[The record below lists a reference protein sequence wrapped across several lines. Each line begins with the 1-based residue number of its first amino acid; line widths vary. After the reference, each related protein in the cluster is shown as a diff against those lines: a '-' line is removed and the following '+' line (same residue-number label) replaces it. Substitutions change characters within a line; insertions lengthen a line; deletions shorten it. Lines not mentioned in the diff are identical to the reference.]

1 MLCEYTQEDIKRM
14 AIKAHKQ
21 YQNELNKTLMLDDHL
36 NELCSRAYIDD
47 AKFQNK
53 NRLYKEAYPKV
64 IKIAPSV
71 KEIFNIVQ
79 AISGDIKNIEDKY
92 SGDSIE
98 VFNRKKEFILE
109 CVKPKKVI
117 TLEAPLQGNLWWG
130 DTLSG
135 INLRPGLINN
145 DTSKPY
151 WGFLGGQ
158 DVHALVG
165 GNTGQGKS
173 VLSNTLLVSAMYEYA
188 PWELCLWMCDMKM
201 LEFGRYTQSY
211 KCPHIKVVAATQSVD
226 YIVSVY
232 KEFDSEMKMLYD
244 LTSVFNSQSLEGIRS
259 YLGMAM
265 PRNYLYTDELSQAYA
280 NGTAKQI
287 TYLNNYIQ
295 SIAKL
300 GRAVGYHMTCA
311 SQNYKGTIP
320 GDVIS
325 QFTVGVAVGCAE
337 DTSEALIGNKR
348 ATELLT
354 KQGYCIFNPKKDTKD
369 EALNVEFKVAF
380 WDDKSDEAK
389 IGFQEFLK
397 IVCDVGQSIG
407 VGPVMED
414 YSEKS
419 QRNYRELE
427 RDIKFVESM
436 RDNSGKVIQNLM
448 CTLPLGSYMKFT
460 GVPNNVAYF
469 NLEYA
474 RRQNIFINSTSVD
487 KIKYMCHLVGDSL
500 NICRPDLKHA
510 AIVDNT
516 ELFDDYVNWLKRDLT
531 GDFTVEPIYN
541 ACLERSMILKYNLAC
556 KGLGT
561 KPDHIGYLRYIYGK
575 KKQTECMNIINDPQ
589 VLSLVDNCSSLDTFN
604 KLNNIY
610 QTNTDDLVDDAEKYI
625 KSLKGLEIVLTDLK
639 GYNMYMSSLK
649 STYIEPKDFSTSVYW
664 LFEPLLNE
672 GIVRRGAVTEMF
684 ENLLAIG
691 PSVGVFFIVVTTD
704 ARGMKK
710 SLFNARHCIISSPQ
724 SNLLTFLEED
734 YTDGSGIGCKYIF
747 VEGDDDSSF
756 YFKRYFTG

>member
-1 MLCEYTQEDIKRM
+1 M
-14 AIKAHKQ
+14 AMKAHKQ

-53 NRLYKEAYPKV
+53 NRLYKSEFPRV
-64 IKIAPSV
+64 IKVAPSV
-71 KEIFNIVQ
+71 KEIFEVIQV
-79 AISGDIKNIEDKY
+79 ISGDIKNIEDKY

-98 VFNRKKEFILE
+98 VFNRKKEFILS
-109 CVKPKKVI
+109 CIKPKKVI
-117 TLEAPLQGNLWWG
+117 TLDGPLPGNLWWG
-130 DTLSG
+130 DTLDG

-145 DTSKPY
+145 DPSKPY
-151 WGFLGGQ
+151 CGFLGGQ

-211 KCPHIKVVAATQSVD
+211 MCPHIKVVAATQSVD

-232 KEFDSEMKMLYD
+232 KEFDSEMKMLYE

-265 PRNYLYTDELSQAYA
+265 PRNYIYTDELSQAYA
-280 NGTAKQI
+280 NGTARQI
-287 TYLNNYIQ
+287 TQLNNHIQ

-320 GDVIS
+320 GDVLS
-325 QFTVGVAVGCAE
+325 QFTVGVAVGCGE

-369 EALNVEFKVAF
+369 ESLNKEFKVAY

-397 IVCDVGQSIG
+397 TICDVGKSVDI
-407 VGPVMED
+407 GPVMEY

-419 QRNYRELE
+419 QKNYRELE
-427 RDIKFVESM
+427 SDISFVESA
-436 RDNSGKVIQNLM
+436 RDKSGKVIHNLM
-448 CTLPLGSYMKFT
+448 CTLPLGAYMKYT
-460 GVPNNVAYF
+460 GIPDNVAYF

-474 RRQNIFINSTSVD
+474 RRHNVFINSTSVD
-487 KIKYMCHLVGDSL
+487 RIKYICRLLGDSL
-500 NICRPDLKHA
+500 KICRPDLKHA

-516 ELFDDYVNWLKRDLT
+516 ELFGDYVDWFKMDLT
-531 GDFTVEPIYN
+531 SDFGVEPIYN
-541 ACLERSMILKYNLAC
+541 ACLERSMLLKFNLSC
-556 KGLGT
+556 KGSGT
-561 KPDHIGYLRYIYGK
+561 EPNYLEYLRYLYGK
-575 KKQTECMNIINDPQ
+575 RKQQECINIVNDPQ
-589 VLSLVDNCSSLDTFN
+589 VLSLVDSCDGVLTFN

-610 QTNTDDLVDDAEKYI
+610 MSNVDDLVDDTEKYV
-625 KSLKGLEIVLTDLK
+625 KSLKGLEVVLTDLK
-639 GYNMYMSSLK
+639 GYNNYMSLRK
-649 STYIEPKDFSTSVYW
+649 STYLEPKDFSTSVYW

-672 GIVRRGAVTEMF
+672 GIVKRGSVTEVF

-691 PSVGVFFIVVTTD
+691 PSVGVFFIIVTTD

-710 SLFNARHCIISSPQ
+710 SLLNARHCIISTPQ
-724 SNLLTFLEED
+724 SNVLTFLEED
-734 YTDGSGIGCKYIF
+734 FTDGSGIGCKYIF

-756 YFKRYFTG
+756 YFKMYFVN